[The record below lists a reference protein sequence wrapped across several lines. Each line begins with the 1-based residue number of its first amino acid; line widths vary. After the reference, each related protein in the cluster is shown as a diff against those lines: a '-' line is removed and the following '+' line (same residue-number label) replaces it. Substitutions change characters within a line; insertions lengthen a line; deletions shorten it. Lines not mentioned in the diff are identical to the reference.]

1 LPAEQAFGK
10 NAFGKNAFGKN
21 AFGKYTF
28 GKNTFGCLGLRE
40 LALCHDYYDC
50 RLSLT

>member
-1 LPAEQAFGK
+1 MQGPSALAFGK

-21 AFGKYTF
+21 AFGK
-28 GKNTFGCLGLRE
+28 LRE